1 MSAPNNEPLYLLS
14 LKVKKFIFVGLEINF
29 NFKQSEWNDI
39 ILKTL

>member
-14 LKVKKFIFVGLEINF
+14 LKLKKFIFVGLKLNF
-29 NFKQSEWNDI
+29 YFKQSEWNEI